1 MPFCNLFEI
10 TLTLPGIA
18 GVILGIGMAV
28 DANVIIISRIRE
40 EIAAGKSV
48 LTSIK
53 TGYKK
58 GKDKANPA
66 MLHEINGLMFSCTAV

>member
-1 MPFCNLFEI
+1 
-10 TLTLPGIA
+10 
-18 GVILGIGMAV
+18 MAV

-40 EIAAGKSV
+40 EIATGRSV

-58 GKDKANPA
+58 AMSAIIDSTAWTAFIANIGIDVA
-66 MLHEINGLMFSCTAV
+66 WFRNC